1 VVVGASKMDIPRT
14 PYYEKELTVKLSR
27 SYGPGRYDS
36 TYEEK
41 GVDYPIGYVRWT
53 EQRNMG
59 AFLDLV
65 AAKKVNL
72 EAMISRVFPIE
83 EAVKAYDLVLGKTG
97 EKCLGILL
105 EYNNSADEA
114 SLAKLGSRQDV
125 RNRENVSRGSETS
138 LGIGFIGAG
147 NFAQDSLL
155 PPLRNYSV
163 AQLIGVAT
171 ASGVNGKTVA
181 KKFGFRFCTTDPTEL
196 LQDPDIHCIFIA
208 TRHNLHAKFAV
219 QALQQ
224 HKHVFVEKP
233 LALSEEELSEVITA
247 YQNSRGD
254 LMVGFNRRFSP
265 LLTEIKEFFRSRQTP
280 LVIQYRV
287 NAGYIPK
294 THWTQDNTEGG
305 GRILGEV
312 CHFVDVMQYLTEA
325 EPTRV
330 YAEAVTSTNP
340 NIVATDNVNI
350 TISFSDG
357 SLGAITYVAVGDTAN
372 GKERIEVFGGN
383 ATAIVDDF
391 RVAEFYSNRRYVK
404 SLKCRGKGH
413 AQEISEFVSAL
424 QARKPSPI
432 AFNSLVLTTLATL
445 RIKESL
451 KTQMPVAITSTGPLR
466 A

>member
-1 VVVGASKMDIPRT
+1 
-14 PYYEKELTVKLSR
+14 
-27 SYGPGRYDS
+27 
-36 TYEEK
+36 
-41 GVDYPIGYVRWT
+41 VRWT
-53 EQRNMG
+53 EQRNMA

-72 EAMISRVFPIE
+72 EAMITRLFPIE

-114 SLAKLGSRQDV
+114 SLAKLGSRQHV
-125 RNRENVSRGSETS
+125 RNRENVSRGSEMG

-208 TRHNLHAKFAV
+208 TRHNLHAQFAV
-219 QALQQ
+219 RALQH

-233 LALSEEELSEVITA
+233 LALSREELSEVITA
-247 YQNSRGD
+247 YQSSRGE
-254 LMVGFNRRFSP
+254 LMVGYNRRFSP
-265 LLTEIKEFFRSRQTP
+265 LMTEAKRFFDSRQSP
-280 LVIQYRV
+280 LLIQYRV
-287 NAGYIPK
+287 NAGYIPR
-294 THWTQDNTEGG
+294 THWTQDAIEGG

-312 CHFVDVMQYLTEA
+312 CHFVDVMQYLTDA
-325 EPTRV
+325 EPRRV
-330 YAEAVTSTNP
+330 YAEAITSDSA
-340 NIVATDNVNI
+340 NIVAADNVNI

-357 SLGAITYVAVGDTAN
+357 SLGAITYVALGDPGL
-372 GKERIEVFGGN
+372 GKERIEIYGGN
-383 ATAIVDDF
+383 ATAVIDDF
-391 RVAEFYSNRRYVK
+391 RVAEFYRNRGRVK
-404 SLKCRGKGH
+404 RLKHKGKGH
-413 AQEISEFVSAL
+413 EEEVKEFVSAL
-424 QARKPSPI
+424 RTGSAAPI
-432 AFNSLVLTTLATL
+432 SFNSLILTSLTTFGIT
-445 RIKESL
+445 ESL
-451 KTQMPVAITSTGPLR
+451 KAQVPLAVESPVAFTAKTSSESDRSDIAQVPGTLI
-466 A
+466 